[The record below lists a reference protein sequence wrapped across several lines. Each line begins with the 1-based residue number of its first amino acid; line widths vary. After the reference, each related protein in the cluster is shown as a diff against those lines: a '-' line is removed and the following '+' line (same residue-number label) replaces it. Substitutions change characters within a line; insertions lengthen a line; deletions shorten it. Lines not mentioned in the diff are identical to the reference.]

1 MIHKFSIPEP
11 GICTKKPGDWGLLK
25 LIEDCGYARKKI
37 STTAV
42 IDVMVKLI
50 TFPSEKSYILV
61 SFLPKANTATYLM

>member
-25 LIEDCGYARKKI
+25 LIEDCGYAQKKI